1 MDSSAPV
8 SHQLKYKGFMKAHGG
23 WITSLAVGEDMQ
35 NGQKTEFLLSGSRDK
50 TLIKWDLDNRNDD
63 DEDKEWGRP
72 RKMYTGHSHFI
83 SEVCLTGDSR
93 FAFSSSWDGSVRLWN
108 VEQGTTVSQLIGH
121 SKDVLSVALSADDRQ
136 IITGSLDNQ
145 VKIWNTRSECKHT
158 VDKNQHTDAVSCV
171 KFYHAAKPA
180 ICVTASWDKTIKVW
194 DNLYMTL
201 MYTFTGHKAQITA
214 LDMVHGSSYL
224 ASGSRDG
231 HIMVWDLVKG
241 VHLLKLDAESPVNC
255 VLFSQKL
262 YWLII
267 GTEQGIRILDIPNKR
282 FVQDLSATSMK
293 ANETTSTKKL
303 SCTSLAWSKNGLH
316 LYSGWSDNV
325 IRVHKIEDNVS
336 KE

>member
-1 MDSSAPV
+1 M
-8 SHQLKYKGFMKAHGG
+8 
-23 WITSLAVGEDMQ
+23 
-35 NGQKTEFLLSGSRDK
+35 
-50 TLIKWDLDNRNDD
+50 
-63 DEDKEWGRP
+63 
-72 RKMYTGHSHFI
+72 
-83 SEVCLTGDSR
+83 
-93 FAFSSSWDGSVRLWN
+93 RLWN
-108 VEQGTTVSQLIGH
+108 VEQGNTVSQLTGH

-136 IITGSLDNQ
+136 IITGSLDKQ
-145 VKIWNTRSECKHT
+145 IKIWNTRSECKHT

-241 VHLLKLDAESPVNC
+241 VHLLNLDCESPVNC

-262 YWLII
+262 YWLVI
-267 GTEQGIRILDIPNKR
+267 GTE
-282 FVQDLSATSMK
+282 
-293 ANETTSTKKL
+293 
-303 SCTSLAWSKNGLH
+303 
-316 LYSGWSDNV
+316 
-325 IRVHKIEDNVS
+325 
-336 KE
+336 